1 MINAIIKNKG
11 NTLIVQFPVGL
22 YSLYEMTSSI
32 GISVGPKMIRLT
44 DNDEDDVQVKLFSEN
59 DFGKHLLR
67 VLNEENSVADA
78 NLLVFVVQNAYE
90 AIRDNLKEKIISDQ
104 YSTMKEVIDDI
115 HTMTQNAGPIK
126 MDFYCPLTGIVD
138 NSEDGSFAVDSK
150 FLRDYAWAIEEA
162 IAKYN
167 NLDEHNMAEYFD
179 RDVAL
184 KNKLTCMSW
193 GVELYRGRLF
203 GKISCSL
210 KEEMTDSE
218 EEIMKDWI
226 AGQNSDGWGEG
237 FEQRAIDTEDGDLY
251 VSFWESS
258 YDYAVM
264 AREELDEYIDN
275 QSMTMG
281 GM

>member
-1 MINAIIKNKG
+1 MINAVIKNKG

-184 KNKLTCMSW
+184 KNKLTSMSW

-226 AGQNSDGWGEG
+226 TGQNSDGWGEG

>member
-32 GISVGPKMIRLT
+32 GISVSPKMIRLS

-59 DFGKHLLR
+59 DFGRHLLR

-90 AIRDNLKEKIISDQ
+90 AIRDDLKEKIIADQ
-104 YSTMKEVIDDI
+104 YSTMKEVVDDI
-115 HTMTQNAGPIK
+115 HIMTQNAGPIK

-138 NSEDGSFAVDSK
+138 NGDEGSFGVDSK
-150 FLRDYAWAIEEA
+150 FLRDYTWAIEEA

-167 NLDEHNMAEYFD
+167 DGDEHNMAEYFD
-179 RDVAL
+179 RDATL
-184 KNKLTCMSW
+184 KKKLTSMSW

-210 KEEMTDSE
+210 KGEMTDSE

-226 AGQNSDGWGEG
+226 TGQNSDGWGEG

-251 VSFWESS
+251 VSFWESN